1 MEEIERERQR
11 ERERGHAVRQDGPY
25 ISILP
30 QGSSVHRHRVFLCP
44 PVSHEGHDCIV
55 VATEGKSNQQ
65 MF

>member
-1 MEEIERERQR
+1 MEEIEREGEG
-11 ERERGHAVRQDGPY
+11 ERTCCETQDGPY